1 MDRQVCLVQWLM
13 MAQIPQDGMLRIYSL
28 IQTSGNENN
37 FGFEADRVQF
47 YQDAFVYPYMDDL
60 LTLSELEKTTLDGTY
75 TSVNDIAWTVELSD
89 RTDIFYGRDAV
100 ADTNSET
107 GYAISVEEIIATDG
121 DDQVDGGGGYNLANF
136 SSLINSGNTSGV
148 NFNMQSGEADWYSSN
163 AVSIKTCLVFSL
175 QLEPQYL
182 LVMIFLERE
191 KWIILFQK
199 KCLKFV
205 LVIKPFNMVMAVMS
219 LLAMESDLLV
229 GNGGEDILYLLSTN
243 SWKLFYLSTRGRGG

>member
-1 MDRQVCLVQWLM
+1 
-13 MAQIPQDGMLRIYSL
+13 MADDGTNTSGWDAQDLL
-28 IQTSGNENN
+28 FNPNLGNENN

-60 LTLSELEKTTLDGTY
+60 LTLSELQKTTLDGTY

-148 NFNMQSGEADWYSSN
+148 NFNMQSGKADWYSSN
-163 AVSIKTCLVFSL
+163 AVSDQDLFGFQSAIGTTVSVGDDIFGTGEMDNTVPEKMFEIRLGDKTIQHGDGSNV
-175 QLEPQYL
+175 
-182 LVMIFLERE
+182 
-191 KWIILFQK
+191 IIG
-199 KCLKFV
+199 
-205 LVIKPFNMVMAVMS
+205 NGG
-219 LLAMESDLLV
+219 SDLLV
-229 GNGGEDILYLLSTN
+229 GNGGEDILYLNQQTAGSFSTEAHGE
-243 SWKLFYLSTRGRGG
+243 RGLI